1 MLMMSSFVHSFV
13 ISVPTYV
20 PSRMT
25 VTRSVIT
32 LISSMRCDIYTIAM
46 SFFFRSL
53 MILNISSISASVS
66 AAEGSSKIITFAS
79 KETAF
84 AISHICCFPTVK
96 LDIFSFGSMSTFNL
110 SNNFFASSFIF
121 LSSIVIPF
129 LNSRPINKFCATV
142 K

>member
-32 LISSMRCDIYTIAM
+32 LISSIRCDIYTIAM

-96 LDIFSFGSMSTFNL
+96 LDIVHVQPIEQFFCFFIHLLIIDCNSFFEFTTD
-110 SNNFFASSFIF
+110 
-121 LSSIVIPF
+121 
-129 LNSRPINKFCATV
+129 K
-142 K
+142 

>member
-84 AISHICCFPTVK
+84 AISHICCFPTVRFF
-96 LDIFSFGSMSTFNL
+96 IFSFGLISMFRSWK
-110 SNNFFASSFIF
+110 SFFESSIIF
-121 LSSIVIPF
+121 LSSMRKPF
-129 LNSRPINKFCATV
+129 FGSRPMKMF
-142 K
+142 